1 MTTLSILKRLLRM
14 ARLEEGEDRHLIL
27 HELIHGE
34 HLMNGMDFS
43 YRMLLKTADLVRAHP
58 GVHPMLANHEI
69 AQLMKTRVT
78 KGHGECVTLFRDA
91 LEFTFGEHHEAVEQA
106 LDEFIAAMALGVRA
120 ENGVWC
126 SHSLPGR
133 AVMSSFDPEIVR
145 RPLVA
150 SDFEKPKGSA
160 YLMTW
165 GRVFE
170 DADIDRLAEAWKVQL
185 FCLGHRKVPTGVESE
200 GERLVLV
207 NSDHEGG
214 SGVHPEFGPVPTFPR
229 RVCPAFPTFEF
240 RLVALWRR
248 LHGRGS
254 RFCFRGASL
263 REFGFPSAASRDF
276 GTSFGV
282 ASARGPCPSLFVMDA
297 GPAVRAGRNG

>member
-1 MTTLSILKRLLRM
+1 MLEIPWTESRDAEAVQDTLRQAAQTLHQRSCRQGSIDVLPGHGTLLVSGDLHDNPFHFEALLRM

-91 LEFTFGEHHEAVEQA
+91 LEFTFGEHHEVVEQA

-170 DADIDRLAEAWKVQL
+170 DVGIDLLAEAWKVQL

-207 NSDHEGG
+207 NSDHEGARAFTLILDQ
-214 SGVHPEFGPVPTFPR
+214 SPPSPEECVLR
-229 RVCPAFPTFEF
+229 
-240 RLVALWRR
+240 
-248 LHGRGS
+248 S
-254 RFCFRGASL
+254 RPLNS
-263 REFGFPSAASRDF
+263 
-276 GTSFGV
+276 V
-282 ASARGPCPSLFVMDA
+282 
-297 GPAVRAGRNG
+297 

>member
-1 MTTLSILKRLLRM
+1 MLEIPWTDTRDAEAVQHTLREAAQTLHQRSCRQGSIDVLPEHGTLLVSGDLHDNPFHFEALLRM
-14 ARLEEGEDRHLIL
+14 ARLDAGEDRHLIL

-34 HLMNGMDFS
+34 HLLNGMDFS
-43 YRMLLKTADLVRAHP
+43 YRMLLKTADLVQVHP

-91 LEFTFGEHHEAVEQA
+91 LEFTFGEHWEAVELA

-133 AVMSSFDPEIVR
+133 AVMSSFDPEIIR
-145 RPLVA
+145 RSLVV

-170 DADIDRLAEAWKVQL
+170 DEDLDQ
-185 FCLGHRKVPTGVESE
+185 
-200 GERLVLV
+200 
-207 NSDHEGG
+207 
-214 SGVHPEFGPVPTFPR
+214 
-229 RVCPAFPTFEF
+229 
-240 RLVALWRR
+240 
-248 LHGRGS
+248 
-254 RFCFRGASL
+254 
-263 REFGFPSAASRDF
+263 
-276 GTSFGV
+276 
-282 ASARGPCPSLFVMDA
+282 
-297 GPAVRAGRNG
+297 